1 MEIDSKKNK
10 NTSRDKE
17 ITGNW
22 GKDTSSTGP
31 RGLLDGEEM
40 PKSIGNLSKDTVTS
54 TGPPGVLDGA
64 EMPKSIGNL
73 SKDTITATG
82 PPGVLDGAEMLEN
95 RELKLG
101 SENRIQVDSFAHQTP
116 EDVLRVFMMKE
127 FMGTRY
133 LDDLLVPDHRQQ
145 KKV

>member
-1 MEIDSKKNK
+1 
-10 NTSRDKE
+10 
-17 ITGNW
+17 
-22 GKDTSSTGP
+22 
-31 RGLLDGEEM
+31 M